1 MCISSTFPGST
12 AVAESLAGGVELGF
26 IFGTRLQRWWQLH
39 FQSFVATPPL
49 NVRCVWIWAGPS
61 CNVEVVGWSS
71 RSSVLTD
78 TLKGC
83 CRRWD
88 PGVWDGYPR
97 KEEYDEVERHK
108 RSKAVWVEGPL
119 SPWPGCMSHRR
130 WLSRTFWALCIHE
143 AHPSFFLAHCL
154 VTTLYFCCI
163 YFFLLWILPWN
174 E

>member
-1 MCISSTFPGST
+1 MCTSSTFPGSS
-12 AVAESLAGGVELGF
+12 AVAESLPGGMELGC
-26 IFGTRLQRWWQLH
+26 IFGTRLQRWWQLR
-39 FQSFVATPPL
+39 FQSFIATPPL
-49 NVRCVWIWAGPS
+49 SVSLSRTLLQW
-61 CNVEVVGWSS
+61 EVVGWLS

-88 PGVWDGYPR
+88 PRVWGGCPR
-97 KEEYDEVERHK
+97 KEEYGEVERHK

-119 SPWPGCMSHRR
+119 SPRPGCMSHRC
-130 WLSRTFWALCIHE
+130 WLSRAFWTLSIHE
-143 AHPSFFLAHCL
+143 AHPSFFLAHFL

-163 YFFLLWILPWN
+163 YCFLLWILPWN